1 MLLVVSQCN
10 FLNLTPAKRYPA
22 AAGGIEMRVVS
33 PKDDQEL
40 VRRLVTGLVA
50 CWEAIP
56 EGVRA
61 DILREATLAF
71 DPASKRVGLD
81 HQLKHLVEQ
90 LQKELA

>member
-1 MLLVVSQCN
+1 MMLTISPLYFAIQNSALLVVSQCN

-40 VRRLVTGLVA
+40 VRRLLTGLVA

-61 DILREATLAF
+61 DIL
-71 DPASKRVGLD
+71 
-81 HQLKHLVEQ
+81 
-90 LQKELA
+90 